1 MAETIRRRLTRP
13 DEMLDDRL
21 EPADTCA
28 LRARCRSIAR
38 RAYKRPGIESAT
50 LATLLDL
57 PILVVEGAMQSQYFG
72 RAWRMLEDAS
82 PRLCRIRVP
91 VADLP
96 EQMMV
101 AENILRVLGTVS
113 IASHNPTETT
123 IS

>member
-38 RAYKRPGIESAT
+38 RAHKRPGIESAA

-57 PILVVEGAMQSQYFG
+57 PNLVVEGAMQSQYFG
-72 RAWRMLEDAS
+72 QAWRMLEDAS

-101 AENILRVLGTVS
+101 AENILRVLRTVS
-113 IASHNPTETT
+113 IASHNPTET